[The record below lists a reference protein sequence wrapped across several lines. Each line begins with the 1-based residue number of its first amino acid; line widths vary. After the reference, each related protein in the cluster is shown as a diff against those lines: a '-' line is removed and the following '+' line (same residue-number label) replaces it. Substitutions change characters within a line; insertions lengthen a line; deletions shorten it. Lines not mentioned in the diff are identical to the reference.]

1 MNFAWPVLK
10 SWQSTLGL
18 QSICSVE
25 STSYSYHR
33 IYSSCKKCWKE
44 TENRN
49 GSIEISSQ
57 PQLIPTIKKKKILMI
72 TLFMMEIA
80 FLFIELFIYQTH
92 QESYYVSI
100 KMYIFAKEMAN
111 S

>member
-33 IYSSCKKCWKE
+33 IYSSCKKRWKE

-57 PQLIPTIKKKKILMI
+57 PQLIPTIKKKDSDDNHVHDGNCFPVYR
-72 TLFMMEIA
+72 TL
-80 FLFIELFIYQTH
+80 
-92 QESYYVSI
+92 
-100 KMYIFAKEMAN
+100 YISN
-111 S
+111 TSRVVLC